1 MTPTCRNLKRRP
13 ESFTFFLDVQRR
25 EKLESFRPVSTFW
38 CVLIS
43 DHHGIVFPAEC
54 LRPRPA
60 GTRLTATCSL
70 SSVGRER
77 APAAD
82 WHPAGSC
89 PHGELVEWNRRAIAA
104 CGTGGRRP
112 RRGGGGAPGQQ
123 PPCASPRLTQNE
135 SGDTAKFVCARPG
148 RQLACRCLALANP
161 RPRQ

>member
-70 SSVGRER
+70 TSVGWER

-89 PHGELVEWNRRAIAA
+89 LHGEFVEWNRRAIAA
-104 CGTGGRRP
+104 CGPSPGRGPATPCERAAEFARALCAWNSGAKRPPSPP
-112 RRGGGGAPGQQ
+112 RRWRCSGAATRRIA
-123 PPCASPRLTQNE
+123 ASHSE
-135 SGDTAKFVCARPG
+135 
-148 RQLACRCLALANP
+148 
-161 RPRQ
+161 